1 MALSPI
7 TNALDVIQLNQAKS
21 ANQESDSQKGQVISF
36 GDYLKNAL
44 NNVNQLQ
51 LDSQQ
56 IGVDFAAGKTDN
68 IHEVMI
74 AGEKADI
81 ALQLTMQ
88 IRNKVVDAYNE
99 IMRMQI

>member
-1 MALSPI
+1 MAVSSI
-7 TNALDVIQLNQAKS
+7 TGALDAVQLNKS
-21 ANQESDSQKGQVISF
+21 IDQNSNGQQVQTVSF

-44 NNVNQLQ
+44 DSVNQLQ
-51 LDSQQ
+51 LDSEQ
-56 IGVDFAAGKTDN
+56 IGIDFAAGKTDN

-74 AGEKADI
+74 AGEKAEI

-88 IRNKVVDAYNE
+88 IRNKVVEAYNE

>member
-7 TNALDVIQLNQAKS
+7 TSVLESAQLNSVKA
-21 ANQESDSQKGQVISF
+21 ASQDNEKQNENVVSF

-44 NNVNQLQ
+44 DTVNQLQ
-51 LDSQQ
+51 SDSQQ

-81 ALQLTMQ
+81 AMQLTMQ

>member
-1 MALSPI
+1 MAITPI
-7 TNALDVIQLNQAKS
+7 TSALDAIQINPTKILNQENKS
-21 ANQESDSQKGQVISF
+21 QGEVISF
-36 GDYLKNAL
+36 GDYLQTAL
-44 NNVNQLQ
+44 NSVNQLQ
-51 LDSQQ
+51 LDSTQ
-56 IGVDFAAGKTDN
+56 IGIDFAAGKTDN

-81 ALQLTMQ
+81 AMQLTMQ

>member
-1 MALSPI
+1 MAVSTI
-7 TNALDVIQLNQAKS
+7 TNTLNPVQFNTNNTLNSNNDGQQGQA
-21 ANQESDSQKGQVISF
+21 VSF

-44 NNVNQLQ
+44 DSVNQLQ
-51 LDSQQ
+51 LDSEQA
-56 IGVDFAAGKTDN
+56 GLDFAAGKTDN
-68 IHEVMI
+68 IHDVMI

-88 IRNKVVDAYNE
+88 IRNKVVESYNE